1 MKNSNAANPFART
14 LAENSGAKL
23 QLRQKN
29 RAGFPLKVV
38 SKFFIIFMPDILAE
52 MFPAF
57 VQGAAQN
64 EATEI
69 FEESR

>member
-1 MKNSNAANPFART
+1 
-14 LAENSGAKL
+14 
-23 QLRQKN
+23 
-29 RAGFPLKVV
+29 
-38 SKFFIIFMPDILAE
+38 MPDILVE